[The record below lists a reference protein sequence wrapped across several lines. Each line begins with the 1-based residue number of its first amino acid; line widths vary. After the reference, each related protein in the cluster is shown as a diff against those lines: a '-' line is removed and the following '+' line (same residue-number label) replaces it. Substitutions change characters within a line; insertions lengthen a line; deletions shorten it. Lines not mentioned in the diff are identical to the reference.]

1 MATLTTAGKAIP
13 TPNHGFGWDSMSLCS
28 DALIAAKGDVT
39 AAIRNLESGAR
50 YEGATG
56 YFEFSCENHNGRET
70 FNPVVISQIKKGR
83 VFTYRRSLTAQ
94 CQRSGDGVLDRR
106 TIERS

>member
-1 MATLTTAGKAIP
+1 
-13 TPNHGFGWDSMSLCS
+13 MSLCS
-28 DALIAAKGDVT
+28 GALVAAGGDVT

-56 YFEFSCENHNGRET
+56 YFEFRRKNHNGRET

-83 VFTYRRSLTAQ
+83 VFSY
-94 CQRSGDGVLDRR
+94 GK
-106 TIERS
+106 E